1 MEIKEAK
8 ADLKKRKGAVVAE
21 INQVAAQQQQLA
33 ERLWELI
40 KEADMLNGEDRLLKR
55 LDGNTDKSQKP

>member
-1 MEIKEAK
+1 MDIKTAK
-8 ADLKKRKGAVVAE
+8 ADLKKRQEVVVAE

-33 ERLWELI
+33 ERMRELI
-40 KEADMLNGEDRLLKR
+40 READMLNGEDRLLKR